1 MAKTTGARKF
11 SITDT
16 KLSIPI
22 VTLSVQDNIKLLKR
36 IELGFNRTTNWSKCK
51 SKVSTQARN
60 EYLNYLV
67 DQNFQGVNRR
77 FRNYC

>member
-1 MAKTTGARKF
+1 MAKTAGVRKF

-22 VTLSVQDNIKLLKR
+22 VTLPVQDNIKLLKR
-36 IELGFNRTTNWSKCK
+36 IESGFNRTTDWSKCK

-60 EYLNYLV
+60 ELV